1 MEDGTEAGSR
11 ESSLGMMKVF
21 EASNPKPRTLFLS
34 SLQHLVDLPS
44 EHQQLEISVMASF
57 PAMLFLTT
65 LLLSSILT
73 KGESLTQTQKEST
86 TSAGYKANIKAVLD
100 KIDCQG
106 EENIVEALEKMLCAS
121 HQVDTSFGDLAN
133 ADQNMLNL
141 STVLTSLR
149 TCCAHKQ
156 QVEPANIS
164 SMAHRPEGPGSGDQ
178 QDDSTQKYVI
188 MLDRFL
194 DLVSKVLV
202 SHGI

>member
-1 MEDGTEAGSR
+1 
-11 ESSLGMMKVF
+11 
-21 EASNPKPRTLFLS
+21 
-34 SLQHLVDLPS
+34 
-44 EHQQLEISVMASF
+44 MASF
-57 PAMLFLTT
+57 PVMLFLTT

-73 KGESLTQTQKEST
+73 KGERLSLPQTLTQTPKEST

-133 ADQNMLNL
+133 ADKNMLDL

-156 QVEPANIS
+156 QVEPANVS
-164 SMAHRPEGPGSGDQ
+164 SMAHKPEGPGVGHQ
-178 QDDSTQKYVI
+178 QDDSI
-188 MLDRFL
+188 NLLDRFL
-194 DLVSKVLV
+194 DLVGKVLV